1 MEGVLMDYIKWIR
14 SKVGKEIIILSFSV
28 ACISNEKGEILL
40 QKRDKEKDMWGLP
53 RGALELGESAEE
65 AAIRETFE
73 ETGLVIAVK
82 HLIGL
87 YSKYFN
93 EYPNGD
99 KAQTI
104 CYSFKVDVIGGE
116 FSIDNKETFGLEYFS
131 KDNLPNIFT
140 KQHSDM
146 INDFFQ
152 GKTGVYK

>member
-1 MEGVLMDYIKWIR
+1 MDYIKWIR
-14 SKVGKEIIILSFSV
+14 SNVGKETIILSFSV

-40 QKRDKEKDMWGLP
+40 QKRDKEKDMWELP
-53 RGALELGESAEE
+53 GGALELGESAEE

-104 CYSFKVDVIGGE
+104 CYSFKADVIGGT